1 MGEIRADL
9 KLWSDD
15 ESRSIDLRDTMVD
28 TGATYSLVPRAV
40 LEELGVQPT
49 GKAYAEL
56 ADGRVI
62 EYDRGAALVSIN
74 GDTAVTPVLF
84 GHEGEEPLIGVVTLE
99 ILALAADPVGQQLVP
114 VRFIR
119 R

>member
-1 MGEIRADL
+1 
-9 KLWSDD
+9 
-15 ESRSIDLRDTMVD
+15 MVD

-56 ADGRVI
+56 ADGRII

-84 GHEGEEPLIGVVTLE
+84 GQEGEEPLIGVVTLE
-99 ILALAADPVGQQLVP
+99 ELALAADPVGQQLVP

>member
-15 ESRSIDLRDTMVD
+15 ESRSIDLRNSMVD

-40 LEELGVQPT
+40 LEDLGVQPT

-62 EYDRGAALVSIN
+62 EYDRGATLVSIN

-84 GHEGEEPLIGVVTLE
+84 GQEGEEPLIGVVTLE
-99 ILALAADPVGQQLVP
+99 ELALAADPVGQQLVP